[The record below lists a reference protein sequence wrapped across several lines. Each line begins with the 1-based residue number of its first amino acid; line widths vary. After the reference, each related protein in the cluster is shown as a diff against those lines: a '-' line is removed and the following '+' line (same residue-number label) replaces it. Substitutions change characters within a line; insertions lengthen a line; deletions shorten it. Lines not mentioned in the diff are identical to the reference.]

1 MPQPTPHRATF
12 KRVALAAALAIGAG
26 ALNAC
31 ALYPHDAEHPQAQG
45 WRVAHLD
52 REVAADEPVPLVAPS
67 EDCRHDQQAASEH
80 AKQRW
85 ALVHFQRVPNLVSR
99 IAPLPSHD
107 AAGSGDEVY
116 VNALHCDLPIESR
129 APH

>member
-1 MPQPTPHRATF
+1 MPQPTPHLAPF
-12 KRVALAAALAIGAG
+12 KRMVLAAALAIGAS
-26 ALNAC
+26 ALSAC
-31 ALYPHDAEHPQAQG
+31 ALYPRDAEHPQTQG
-45 WRVAHLD
+45 WRVAHFD
-52 REVAADEPVPLVAPS
+52 REVNADEPVPLVDPDD
-67 EDCRHDQQAASEH
+67 DCRYDQLTAAAH

-85 ALVHFQRVPNLVSR
+85 ALVHFQRVPTLVSR
-99 IAPLPSHD
+99 IAPLSSHD